1 MALSESDSKG
11 DWEIFMVGQGDA
23 PVDQIEEEMA
33 RAAEVEIARSER
45 MAMNVVD
52 KAAEKKHTS
61 LRGRHGE
68 LVDSDDDVGDGAAS
82 GGHHPKFD
90 WHRPAVWEVAERQW
104 AHDWIEWQGE
114 KVYHT
119 SAHNAMASRAIV
131 DKLMPL
137 LPKDNEEANV
147 QVRQLYVMLNI
158 DTMTNPVVDVLYAA
172 SLAHRIINV
181 ALHWE
186 YSLGIVFI

>member
-11 DWEIFMVGQGDA
+11 DREIFMVGQGDA

-90 WHRPAVWEVAERQW
+90 WHRPTV
-104 AHDWIEWQGE
+104 
-114 KVYHT
+114 
-119 SAHNAMASRAIV
+119 
-131 DKLMPL
+131 
-137 LPKDNEEANV
+137 
-147 QVRQLYVMLNI
+147 
-158 DTMTNPVVDVLYAA
+158 
-172 SLAHRIINV
+172 
-181 ALHWE
+181 
-186 YSLGIVFI
+186 